1 MNTLSTT
8 LIATAIAAAV
18 SAAEAATYNFV
29 VPTEGPKEFL
39 NSVQAEIK
47 GFVDKATEGTA
58 IQMLN
63 TDGKVLCSLKVQHQ
77 SPGNWP
83 RLMKNQCAK
92 LKMTLQLGN
101 RNANEVPAKI
111 PKTVA
116 AVLQN
121 VAVAADDHLI
131 VFDNPLYRDA
141 RERLDL
147 SIGYP
152 SMGHTTELAYG
163 LSSFST
169 YQVPKAAQNAY
180 LHVIYP
186 SSMSFLTLTHETKI
200 SDLYRVWSEQLGL
213 KLASFQPITS
223 GIAKLNN
230 TALLKN
236 IPPAKPDASIGAVYF
251 VDLTKSATTANVIKR
266 LKPYWEDLLSN
277 NNTATAGNTLIR
289 YQFDLVIPATLKTF
303 ELVEADADFDGTN
316 FVKIDA
322 IDSDGNLVPLQT
334 VTPSLN
340 NELKTHKFEIP
351 SNKTIRSVVIMPI
364 KDGKPD
370 ALGGWWQIV
379 KLQVE
384 HR

>member
-1 MNTLSTT
+1 MNRLSTT
-8 LIATAIAAAV
+8 LVAAAIAAAV
-18 SAAEAATYNFV
+18 SAAQAATYNFV

-39 NSVQAEIK
+39 NSVQTEIK
-47 GFVDKATEGTA
+47 GFVENATEGTA

-63 TDGKVLCSLKVQHQ
+63 TDGKVLCSLTVQHQ

-92 LKMTLQLGN
+92 LKMTLQIGN

-131 VFDNPLYRDA
+131 VFDNPLFRDA

-169 YQVPKAAQNAY
+169 YQVPKAQNAY

-186 SSMSFLTLTHETKI
+186 SSVNFLNLTHETKI
-200 SDLYRVWSEQLGL
+200 SNLYQVWSDQMGM

-230 TALLKN
+230 PALLKN
-236 IPPAKPDASIGAVYF
+236 LPPAKPDASMGAVYF
-251 VDLTKSATTANVIKR
+251 VDLTKTAAAKVVKR
-266 LKPYWEDLLSN
+266 AKPFWEDLLSN
-277 NNTATAGNTLIR
+277 NNSVTTGDTLPR
-289 YQFDLVIPATLKTF
+289 YQFDLVAPAVLKTL
-303 ELVEADADFDGTN
+303 ELVEADADFDGSN
-316 FVKIDA
+316 LVKIDA
-322 IDSDGNLVPLQT
+322 IDSDGNLVPLQK

-340 NELKTHKFEIP
+340 NEVKTHKFEVP
-351 SNKTIRSVVIMPI
+351 LNKTIRSVVIMPI

-384 HR
+384 HL